1 MSEREHRI
9 RGVVQATPDH
19 AWLARVQAAHPDLRR
34 RTLAPGAARD
44 GAAEAIPVRDDDIVR
59 VELENGFVLWTRA
72 DDLLR
77 EHGDAGTARDG
88 GVAWDLDR
96 LRAPAGAT
104 VRDERGVVSAAI
116 KTLEFFGY
124 DITARSA
131 KKLCETLEARTFAT
145 SGVPGEGLY
154 RCSLDDLAAPLEA
167 VATVPAGTAPVLVF
181 IHGTF
186 SSLRGGFGELW
197 APGNV
202 EGAAL
207 RATLKALYGTRVYA
221 YEHRTLTASPIAN
234 AAGLAASLPSGTPV
248 HLVTH
253 SRGGL
258 VGELLCLG
266 AADAAATLL
275 DAQTLRTL
283 FAADRTIAPQL
294 GLAPL
299 AAEDEAARLAAYA
312 QDLTHLEALIAR
324 RLDIQR
330 YVRVAAPARG
340 TTLASGRLD
349 RWLSVLNDLSSRL
362 LPVPLFGDAMDFL
375 FAVVKERTDPRT
387 LPGLEAMMPGSA
399 VTRLLNHPALVTDA
413 DLTAIVGDIEGD
425 SLWRRF
431 KLLMA
436 DGFYGA
442 EHDLVVNT
450 ASMTGGLARKAGVG
464 RYGRDQGPDVDHFHY
479 FSNARTVR
487 WLAAG
492 LTRREGDQAGFTSLT
507 LAPKEEPKW
516 RSLVA
521 RSRAGTDR
529 RPLAVMIPGMMGSHL
544 QIDGEH
550 VWLNYF
556 SLLRGGLAKL
566 GWGVDGVEPLDA
578 IDDFYGPLLEF
589 LTRTH
594 RVEVFSYD
602 WRYSVLENG
611 RRLAA
616 KLAQWLPRAE
626 AEQQPVHL
634 VAHSMGGLV
643 ARAMMAQP
651 AGAALWQRIT
661 QLPDSRF
668 LMLGTP
674 NRGSLEAMRWLVG
687 FNPTQGKLALLDFRH
702 DMNGIID
709 IVRQYPGVLEL
720 LPFADTDPDY
730 ADVGLWKK
738 LRQALDARWPLAD
751 AATLRAARESWKLL
765 KAQPADPALMRYVAG
780 CQPATVTAYKVVTVD
795 PPLLPPTQRFEF
807 FGTAEGDG
815 TVTWASGQLPDVPT
829 WYVENTAHDNLCT
842 QQRAFVG
849 YLDLLMT
856 GSTNKLPATP
866 PARKRDARDVDALF
880 PMPLTAV
887 IDYVPGTRDADH
899 LGFGG
904 AGIDADTGTA
914 PQLPTIEVSVRH
926 GDLSYA
932 RHPVVVGHYLGDT
945 IVSAERVLD
954 RQLNGSLATRL
965 ELGIYPGRLGTSA
978 TFFNASAGARPKGAV
993 VIGLGQVGELS
1004 PSLIEAGATSALL
1017 EFALQVAQ
1025 WPDDRFGAAGAVRS
1039 AAVSCLFV
1047 GSGAAGLSIRDSIES
1062 MLRGAMA
1069 ANERLVA
1076 SEINHQVVIDRIEFI
1091 ELYQDI
1097 AITACDALRDAL
1109 ADGPLAAA
1117 VRWDGGLRAGR
1128 APRRRIRFD
1137 DAPEWWQ
1144 RLEIIEEHSAA
1155 NALRF
1160 IFASDRAR
1168 AEETM
1173 STGQLALA
1181 ERFIEQ
1187 ASATPGTNL
1196 EAARTLFEMLLPLR
1210 LRQMAQKQQNIVLQV
1225 DAYSA
1230 RFPWELLDN
1239 RWGQN
1244 GRPPAV
1250 QAGMLRQLKAR
1261 QFREQPAHGDAP
1273 SALVVGNPDLG
1284 DSPLYADLPGA
1295 RQEAQKV
1302 ATQLGALGF
1311 EVLDSIDEQ
1320 KDSIL
1325 HKLHRRAWRILH
1337 LAGHGVHLAPA
1348 VTPGGPPVSG
1358 MVIGP
1363 SDFLTPGDVQQLRWV
1378 PELVFVNCCHLGRTL
1393 SPPALDRPG
1402 LAANLG
1408 VEFIQMG
1415 ARAVIVA
1422 GWAVDDAAAHTFAE
1436 IFYARM
1442 LAGYFFGEAV
1452 RLAREETWRRHPS
1465 VNTWGAYQCYG
1476 DPNFVLVRG
1485 RPMERATPPPF
1496 STPAE
1501 LVVAL
1506 ENCASSL
1513 KAGGDDRDP
1522 VSMIDALLSRVSPLN
1537 EGWRQRGDVAAALG
1551 FCYGEARCWED
1562 GVKALDL
1569 AIRAEQGDA
1578 SIAVIEQRANYRVRL
1593 ATERFK
1599 TLLTS
1604 RHKDPAA
1611 RARPL
1616 LQEIRDSIAELEH
1629 LRLLG
1634 DTLERLH
1641 LLGAAHKRLALI
1653 NALLGNGRDCIDALT
1668 QMAHYHRTALDR
1680 ATAIGD
1686 RSPSYPYTNWA
1697 TATLLLGIRQRKP
1710 VTERTIGFAT
1720 RGAELLA
1727 AARLEQDED
1736 PDFWEALTPGD
1747 FCCLKLLAHAPRLAA
1762 DGKALAAL
1770 TQDTLRAYRD
1780 AIARGASPRQVSS
1793 IREHL
1798 DFILGVLRG
1807 PGKPTARLAP
1817 IVTSLTTVLEGLA
1830 DAAS

>member
-1 MSEREHRI
+1 MSRREYRL
-9 RGVVQATPDH
+9 RGAPQATPDH
-19 AWLARVQAAHPDLRR
+19 PWLANLQAAHPDLKRHV
-34 RTLAPGAARD
+34 LAPGAARG
-44 GAAEAIPVRDDDIVR
+44 GAPDEVPVRSDDIVR
-59 VELENGFVLWTRA
+59 VELENGFVLWTRV

-77 EHGDAGTARDG
+77 DHGRAAIARDG
-88 GVAWDLDR
+88 GEIWDIDSLQV
-96 LRAPAGAT
+96 PAGAA
-104 VRDERGVVSAAI
+104 VREERGVVSAAI
-116 KTLEFFGY
+116 KTLECFGY

-131 KKLCETLEARTFAT
+131 KKLCSTLEQRTFAS

-154 RCSLDDLAAPLEA
+154 HCSLDKLAAELEP
-167 VATVPAGTAPVLVF
+167 VANVPAGTAPILIF

-197 APGNV
+197 AAGNA
-202 EGAAL
+202 EGARL
-207 RATLKALYGTRVYA
+207 RLSLKALYGPRVFA

-234 AAGLAASLPSGTPV
+234 AAALAARLPANTPI

-266 AADAAATLL
+266 AAADAATLL
-275 DAQTLRTL
+275 DAATLRKL
-283 FAADRTIAPQL
+283 FGGDRTLAPQL
-294 GLAPL
+294 GLVPL
-299 AAEDEAARLAAYA
+299 ASEDEADRLAAYA
-312 QDLTHLEALIAR
+312 QDLKHLKTLLAQ
-324 RLDIQR
+324 RLNIQR
-330 YVRVAAPARG
+330 FVRVAAPARG

-362 LPVPLFGDAMDFL
+362 LPVPLLGDGMDFL

-399 VTRLLNHPALVTDA
+399 LTRLLNHPALVTDA
-413 DLTAIVGDIEGD
+413 DLTAIAGDIEGD

-431 KLLMA
+431 KLLMT
-436 DGFYGA
+436 DWFYGA

-450 ASMTGGLARKAGVG
+450 TSMTGGLTRKAGVA

-479 FSNARTVR
+479 FSNPRTVR
-487 WLAAG
+487 WLLAG
-492 LTRREGDQAGFTSLT
+492 LTRADGDQAGFTPIA
-507 LAPKEEPKW
+507 LAPKQEPKW

-521 RSRAGTDR
+521 RSRAGTER

-544 QIDGEH
+544 EINQEH
-550 VWLNYF
+550 VWLNYL
-556 SLLRGGLAKL
+556 SLLKGGLARL
-566 GWGVDGVEPLDA
+566 GWGANGVEPLA
-578 IDDFYGPLLEF
+578 VIDDFYGPLIEF

-594 RVEVFSYD
+594 RVEVFAYD
-602 WRYSVLENG
+602 WRHSVQENG
-611 RRLAA
+611 RQLAA
-616 KLAQWLPRAE
+616 KLEAWLPRAE

-634 VAHSMGGLV
+634 IAHSMGGLV
-643 ARAMMAQP
+643 ARSMSAQP
-651 AGAALWQRIT
+651 PGTAVWQRIK
-661 QLPDSRF
+661 QLPNSRF

-687 FNPTQGKLALLDFRH
+687 FNPTQGKLALLDFAH
-702 DMNGIID
+702 DMNDIID
-709 IVRQYPGVLEL
+709 IVRRYPGVLEL
-720 LPFADTDPDY
+720 LPFADTDADY
-730 ADVGLWKK
+730 ADPTLWKDLK
-738 LRQALDARWPLAD
+738 QSLAASWPLAE
-751 AATLRAARESWKLL
+751 AAPLRVARDTWTLL

-780 CQPATVTAYKVVTVD
+780 CQPATVTGYQVVTVD
-795 PPLLPPTQRFEF
+795 PPLLPPKRKLQFM
-807 FGTAEGDG
+807 GTAEGDG
-815 TVTWASGQLPDVPT
+815 TVTWASGKLDNVPT

-842 QQRAFVG
+842 QTRAFVG

-856 GSTNKLPATP
+856 GATNKLPMTP
-866 PARKRDARDVDALF
+866 PATKRDARTAGALF
-880 PMPLTAV
+880 PMPRTAV
-887 IDYVPGTRDADH
+887 IDYVPGTRDAEH

-904 AGIDADTGTA
+904 VSVDA
-914 PQLPTIEVSVRH
+914 IEVEALPVRTIGVTVRH

-932 RHPVVVGHYLGDT
+932 RHAVVVGHYLGDT

-954 RQLNGSLATRL
+954 RQLKGALSTRL
-965 ELGIYPGRLGTSA
+965 ELGIYPGRLGSHA
-978 TFFNASAGARPKGAV
+978 AFFNESAGARPKGAV

-1004 PSLIEAGATSALL
+1004 PSLLETGATQALL

-1025 WPDDRFGAAGAVRS
+1025 WPDARFGAAGAVRS

-1069 ANERLVA
+1069 ANERLVTA
-1076 SEINHQVVIDRIEFI
+1076 EIDRVVIDRIEFI

-1109 ADGPLAAA
+1109 SDGPLAAA
-1117 VRWDGGLRAGR
+1117 VRWDGVLRAGR

-1144 RLEIIEEHSAA
+1144 RLEIIEEQSTT

-1160 IFASDRAR
+1160 IFATDRAR

-1173 STGQLALA
+1173 STGQLVLA

-1187 ASATPGTNL
+1187 ASNSPSTNL

-1210 LRQMAQKQQNIVLQV
+1210 LREMAQKQQHIVLQL
-1225 DAYSA
+1225 DSRSA

-1239 RWGQN
+1239 RWGPHA
-1244 GRPPAV
+1244 RPPAV

-1273 SALVVGNPDLG
+1273 TALVVGNPALG
-1284 DSPLYADLPGA
+1284 NHEFYADLPGA

-1302 ATQLGALGF
+1302 ATALGALGF

-1325 HKLHRRAWRILH
+1325 YKLHRRPWRILH
-1337 LAGHGVHLAPA
+1337 LAGHGVHNAPSA
-1348 VTPGGPPVSG
+1348 APGAPPVSG

-1393 SPPALDRPG
+1393 AAPALDRPG

-1408 VEFIQMG
+1408 VAFINMG

-1422 GWAVDDAAAHTFAE
+1422 GWAVDDAAASTFADV
-1436 IFYARM
+1436 FYARM
-1442 LAGYFFGEAV
+1442 LAGYYFGEAV
-1452 RLAREETWRRHPS
+1452 RLAREETWRQHPS

-1485 RPMERATPPPF
+1485 RQMTRATPPPF
-1496 STPAE
+1496 ATPAE

-1506 ENCASSL
+1506 ENCASGL

-1522 VSMIDALLSRVSPLN
+1522 KQQIEGILARVSPAN
-1537 EGWRQRGDVAAALG
+1537 ADWRTRGDVAAALG
-1551 FCYGEARCWED
+1551 FNYGEARCWEE
-1562 GVKALDL
+1562 GIAALNL
-1569 AIRAEQGDA
+1569 ALCAEEGSA

-1593 ATERFK
+1593 ATARFK
-1599 TLLTS
+1599 ALPAS
-1604 RHKDPAA
+1604 RAKDPTA

-1616 LQEIRDSIAELEH
+1616 IKEISDCIAELEH
-1629 LRLLG
+1629 LRMLG
-1634 DTLERLH
+1634 DTTERLH
-1641 LLGAAHKRLALI
+1641 LLGAANKRLAAI
-1653 NALLGNGRDCIDALT
+1653 HALLGNNRECIDALA
-1668 QMAHYHRTALDR
+1668 QMAAHHHAALERARTL
-1680 ATAIGD
+1680 GD
-1686 RSPSYPYTNWA
+1686 SSPSYSYTNWA
-1697 TATLLLGIRQRKP
+1697 TATLLLGIRQRKA
-1710 VTERTIGFAT
+1710 VTERSVGLAT
-1720 RGAELLA
+1720 TGAQLLA
-1727 AARLEQDED
+1727 AARVDQDED

-1747 FCCLKLLAHAPRLAA
+1747 FCCLRLLAHAPALSA

-1770 TQDTLRAYRD
+1770 TLDTQRAYRD

-1798 DFILGVLRG
+1798 DFMISVLRG
-1807 PGKPTARLAP
+1807 PAKPPARLAK
-1817 IVTSLTTVLEGLA
+1817 IVTSLETVLAGLDEPPA
-1830 DAAS
+1830 